1 MTWNKGLAL
10 TTANKLFEKYGV
22 SIAQDP
28 NTKIYTAIKGKS
40 SIQHTSVTAITEAVL
55 ANWFEV
61 KE

>member
-22 SIAQDP
+22 LITQDP
-28 NTKIYTAIKGKS
+28 NTRIYTATKS
-40 SIQHTSVTAITEAVL
+40 EQSIQHTSVTAITEAVL